1 MKIPI
6 IWIVLFLDVEFYSEP
21 SNTDFMDERI
31 TKLLEQAIETDKA
44 ENMLKALL
52 ETWGTYLQKIDEL
65 PDDFQELSINMHML
79 ICMFSIIA
87 KEQRKE
93 QDKINDDIKN
103 TINDKKNINGH
114 TKKNNW
120 NSWKRQIIPKKYSVF

>member
-1 MKIPI
+1 
-6 IWIVLFLDVEFYSEP
+6 
-21 SNTDFMDERI
+21 MDERI

-114 TKKNNW
+114 TKKNN
-120 NSWKRQIIPKKYSVF
+120 